1 MLMPAVMVLFYV
13 VSGALTVAVS
23 TAGDLILVHCTLPW
37 LRAVADNVTHGLV
50 GLLCWMMVSGKPLQT
65 SNLLDSLLGGLF
77 ACAVDVDHFLAAG
90 SFRIE
95 DATNLKTRPFL
106 HCSSVVLA
114 ALSAS
119 ALAGRLCGHAQI
131 YKRPVAVAL
140 GQHRPP
146 EAVHV
151 LLGTRMYRPAGHPRN
166 EIGTPGGIYHPHT
179 SSQARVGRSLRNK
192 GTNTQTSGRKP
203 RTSFRTLHLACMLAV
218 SSLASERNTSSCS

>member
-131 YKRPVAVAL
+131 YKVSLIALVAVASHHLRDSIRRGLWLWPL
-140 GQHRPP
+140 GSTGPLKLYMYYLGL
-146 EAVHV
+146 ACTV
-151 LLGTRMYRPAGHPRN
+151 LLATLAMKLAP
-166 EIGTPGGIYHPHT
+166 
-179 SSQARVGRSLRNK
+179 QA
-192 GTNTQTSGRKP
+192 
-203 RTSFRTLHLACMLAV
+203 
-218 SSLASERNTSSCS
+218 ASTTHIPLVRLV

>member
-1 MLMPAVMVLFYV
+1 MPAVMVLFYV

-114 ALSAS
+114 ALSAECARRKAVRS
-119 ALAGRLCGHAQI
+119 RPNLQGISNCVGRSGVAPLERLHSQ
-131 YKRPVAVAL
+131 RPVAVAL

-151 LLGTRMYRPAGHPRN
+151 LLGGNSHVPVLAGQTLAT
-166 EIGTPGGIYHPHT
+166 EIGTPMGGIYHP
-179 SSQARVGRSLRNK
+179 QYL
-192 GTNTQTSGRKP
+192 
-203 RTSFRTLHLACMLAV
+203 
-218 SSLASERNTSSCS
+218 